1 MLATLI
7 PLFDENTAVRA
18 YSLFAQKENYL
29 LNPSMLGTG
38 SLDGAGAILGLEV
51 VESLGAGTLADNQE
65 VFVELSKISM
75 FSPIEDMC
83 SMPHDKVV
91 LLFDHSVPAEAMYI
105 KRLQQLKFMGYKLCI
120 RKLAIEQFEEYAP
133 VLKLLDYIM
142 LDYKK
147 LNMTAAKN
155 FFTKVYPGIELIAVN
170 VDSLEDFEELSK
182 GQAYSLYEGD
192 FYRLPVTKGR
202 TKVAPLKVNY
212 IELLKMVNN
221 PDFELT
227 KAADIIGRDTALVIE
242 LLRMVNHMAINSEI
256 TSIRHA
262 AAMLGQK
269 ELKKWIN
276 AVVSHEL
283 CADKPNEITRLS
295 LLRAKFAENLAP
307 TFEMASL
314 SSELFLM
321 GLFSVLDIIL
331 DKPMK
336 EALQMVNV
344 SKEIT
349 DALVEKK
356 GDMAK
361 VFDFIEC
368 YETASWAEISRQ
380 MILYNIK
387 EAPVYDAYI
396 EALAWYRDLF
406 GTVEESKA

>member
-7 PLFDENTAVRA
+7 PLFDANSAVCA
-18 YSLFAQKENYL
+18 YSVFAQKQNFL

-38 SLDGAGAILGLEV
+38 SLDGAGTILGLEV
-51 VESLGAGTLADNQE
+51 VESLGADTLSDNQE
-65 VFVELSKISM
+65 VFIELSKISM
-75 FSPIEDMC
+75 FSSIEDSC

-91 LLFDHSVPAEAMYI
+91 LLFDHSVPAEDMYI
-105 KRLQQLKFMGYKLCI
+105 KRLQQLKFMGYKLAI
-120 RKLAIEQFEEYAP
+120 RSLAIEQFKEYAP
-133 VLKLLDYIM
+133 ILQLLDYIM

-147 LNMTAAKN
+147 LDMNAAKN
-155 FFTKVYPGIELIAVN
+155 FFSKVYPSMKLIAVN
-170 VDSLEDFEELSK
+170 VDSLEDFDQLSK
-182 GQAYSLYEGD
+182 GDAYSLYEGD
-192 FYRLPVTKGR
+192 FYRLPVTKGS

-212 IELLKMVNN
+212 IELLKIVNN

-227 KAADIIGRDTALVIE
+227 KAADIIGRDTALVID
-242 LLRMVNHMAINSEI
+242 LLKMVNHMAVNSEI

-276 AVVSHEL
+276 AVVSKQL

-307 TFEMASL
+307 TFEMAAL

-331 DKPMK
+331 DKPM
-336 EALQMVNV
+336 EQALAMVNV

-349 DALVEKK
+349 EALVNKK

-361 VFDFIEC
+361 VLDFIEC
-368 YETASWAEISRQ
+368 YEFASWQELSRQ
-380 MILYNIK
+380 MIVYNIK
-387 EAPVYDAYI
+387 EGPVYDAYT
-396 EALAWYRDLF
+396 EALSWYRDLF
-406 GTVEESKA
+406 GDADPKKK

>member
-7 PLFDENTAVRA
+7 PLFDENTAVKA
-18 YSLFAQKENYL
+18 YSVFAQKQNYL

-38 SLDGAGAILGLEV
+38 ALDGAGSILGLEV
-51 VESLGAGTLADNQE
+51 VDSLGAGTLSDNQE

-75 FSPIEDMC
+75 FSPIEENC
-83 SMPHDKVV
+83 QMPHEKVV
-91 LLFDHSVPAEAMYI
+91 LLFDHSVPPEDMYI
-105 KRLQQLKFMGYKLCI
+105 KRLQQLKFMKYKLAI
-120 RKLAIEQFEEYAP
+120 RNLAIEQFKEYGP
-133 VLKLLDYIM
+133 ILGLLDYIM

-147 LNMTAAKN
+147 LDMTAAKN
-155 FFTKVYPGIELIAVN
+155 FFSKVYPDMKLIAVN
-170 VDSLEDFEELSK
+170 VDSLEDYEKLAQ

-192 FYRLPVTKGR
+192 FYRLPVTKGT

-212 IELLKMVNN
+212 IELLKIVNN

-242 LLRMVNHMAINSEI
+242 LLRMVNHMAVNSEI

-295 LLRAKFAENLAP
+295 LLRAKFCENLAP
-307 TFEMASL
+307 TFEMAAI

-336 EALQMVNV
+336 EALAMVNV

-349 DALVEKK
+349 EALVDKK
-356 GDMAK
+356 GNMAK
-361 VFDFIEC
+361 VLDFVEN
-368 YETASWAEISRQ
+368 YEFASWSELSRQ
-380 MILYNIK
+380 MIVYNIK
-387 EAPVYDAYI
+387 EAPVYEAYT
-396 EALAWYRDLF
+396 EALSWYRDLF
-406 GTVEESKA
+406 GTIEESRK

>member
-18 YSLFAQKENYL
+18 YSVFAQKQNYL

-38 SLDGAGAILGLEV
+38 ALDGAGTILGLEV
-51 VESLGAGTLADNQE
+51 VESLGAGTLSDNQE

-75 FSPIEDMC
+75 FSPIEESC

-91 LLFDHSVPAEAMYI
+91 LLFDHSVPPEDMYI
-105 KRLQQLKFMGYKLCI
+105 KRLQQLKFMGYKLAI
-120 RKLAIEQFEEYAP
+120 RNLAIEQFKEYGP
-133 VLKLLDYIM
+133 ILQLLDYIM

-147 LNMTAAKN
+147 LDMTAAKN
-155 FFTKVYPGIELIAVN
+155 FFTKVYPQMSLIAVN
-170 VDSLEDFEELSK
+170 VDSLEDFENVSK
-182 GQAYSLYEGD
+182 GQTYSLYEGD
-192 FYRLPVTKGR
+192 FYRLPITKGK

-212 IELLKMVNN
+212 IELLKIVNN

-242 LLRMVNHMAINSEI
+242 LLRMVNHMAVNSEI

-283 CADKPNEITRLS
+283 CADKPSEITRLS

-307 TFEMASL
+307 TFEMANF
-314 SSELFLM
+314 SSELFLT

-336 EALQMVNV
+336 EALAMVNV

-349 DALVEKK
+349 EALVDKK
-356 GDMAK
+356 GELSK
-361 VFDFIEC
+361 VLNFIEC
-368 YETASWAEISRQ
+368 YEIASWSEISRQ
-380 MILYNIK
+380 MIVYNIK
-387 EAPVYDAYI
+387 ETPVYEAYTD
-396 EALAWYRDLF
+396 ALAWYRDLF
-406 GTVEESKA
+406 GVTDR